1 MVNYRGQTV
10 KKKSNTITITV
21 TPPKPPV
28 NRVPIPNTGDD
39 FNLILYGGLLV
50 LSLFVALYAKKT
62 VRKVG

>member
-10 KKKSNTITITV
+10 KKKSNTVTV

-28 NRVPIPNTGDD
+28 NCVPTPNTGDD
-39 FNLILYGGLLV
+39 FNLIQYGGLLV